1 MYLIKNAWKN
11 VIRSKGRNL
20 LIGLIVLVISTS
32 ACISLSIRESAENIE
47 ESGLENT
54 EITGQIAVDRQS
66 MMKSME
72 ESNADQSQ
80 MKEKISQTQELSV
93 SALEKYATA
102 KSVKNFYYTM
112 TTSLNGN
119 NIEEISSENMSD
131 EDDSSD
137 SNSQNIKNHRMQN

>member
-1 MYLIKNAWKN
+1 MSSAQ
-11 VIRSKGRNL
+11 KGEIF

-93 SALEKYATA
+93 SALEKYVTA
-102 KSVKNFYYTM
+102 KSVKNFLLY
-112 TTSLNGN
+112 ND
-119 NIEEISSENMSD
+119 NIF
-131 EDDSSD
+131 
-137 SNSQNIKNHRMQN
+137 KRK